1 MYPVAQKLQ
10 VSEHPTWEETQAVTR
25 SRVGINTPS
34 MRFLSCNWKLD
45 LMVRSELICA
55 SAVVT
60 ICKENFS
67 ESHSRVVLGT
77 FPIASKLRAAFFQ
90 IHSYTCFAR
99 NAGSP
104 AASISAFSCSKLRF
118 RIATFFSNLI
128 SLIIHS
134 LSLRWLYRLLIQL
147 IASKQHPSLYP
158 YPPDS

>member
-1 MYPVAQKLQ
+1 M
-10 VSEHPTWEETQAVTR
+10 R

-34 MRFLSCNWKLD
+34 MRFLSNNSKLD
-45 LMVRSELICA
+45 LIVRSELICA

-67 ESHSRVVLGT
+67 ESHSRVVFGI
-77 FPIASKLRAAFFQ
+77 FPIASKLRADFFQ

-104 AASISAFSCSKLRF
+104 AASISAFSWSKLRF
-118 RIATFFSNLI
+118 RIATFFSNPI

-134 LSLRWLYRLLIQL
+134 PSQKWLCHLLNRLT
-147 IASKQHPSLYP
+147 ASKLRPSLFP
-158 YPPDS
+158 YQLDLSRLQRQWFRWFLRLILHQTIA